1 MTEENRAMTIWNR
14 ATLPPRSDGFYDVKC
29 SDERERRCLYVEG
42 QWRLR
47 GTQVLAWREIPPPRR
62 TVAELDLFEGTAH
75 QLVVDEDDFV
85 SIEATLASPLA
96 QHRELQA
103 VAAVAKLELN
113 KDRGIQINVIRCHAM
128 SPTASSVVTGRI
140 LSTSRNY
147 AAQAVGDRDIVVH
160 EQARLDRRV
169 GADEDVTIRYEQGMG
184 AVYDGI
190 LYDVQIE
197 AEALSSDERAFLR
210 ASLLKTLALA
220 GGRDDEV
227 VKAALKFALK
237 EAQSVFGW
245 PKSPPV
251 ARLEVS
257 DWVSMKLADLLAA
270 QQARRDA
277 PALAEGPR
285 WQPESD
291 EIPAIRIRN

>member
-1 MTEENRAMTIWNR
+1 
-14 ATLPPRSDGFYDVKC
+14 
-29 SDERERRCLYVEG
+29 
-42 QWRLR
+42 
-47 GTQVLAWREIPPPRR
+47 
-62 TVAELDLFEGTAH
+62 
-75 QLVVDEDDFV
+75 
-85 SIEATLASPLA
+85 
-96 QHRELQA
+96 
-103 VAAVAKLELN
+103 
-113 KDRGIQINVIRCHAM
+113 
-128 SPTASSVVTGRI
+128 
-140 LSTSRNY
+140 
-147 AAQAVGDRDIVVH
+147 
-160 EQARLDRRV
+160 
-169 GADEDVTIRYEQGMG
+169 VTIRYEQGMG